1 MGLKVIIT
9 GLFGAEP
16 VGRAENAVG
25 LLIALGFSGVC
36 FLFAAFGFFVLW
48 RMALEIRKL
57 TVSRREIDIHPW
69 IGRTRTIDVSSL
81 AHLVMYG
88 EEPDLV
94 FLPRV
99 GPPLLTLAAKDFS
112 KDMPAAIADHVGV
125 QLERFGNIDKGELA
139 TKYPKNA
146 VQTARMY
153 ELENEWR
160 NRKWQ
165 W

>member
-16 VGRAENAVG
+16 VGREENAVG

-36 FLFAAFGFFVLW
+36 FLFAAFGFFVRW

-57 TVSRREIDIHPW
+57 TVSRREIDIHAW
-69 IGRTRTIDVSSL
+69 IGRTRTIDLSSL

-99 GPPLLTLAAKDFS
+99 GPPLL
-112 KDMPAAIADHVGV
+112 M
-125 QLERFGNIDKGELA
+125 A

-146 VQTARMY
+146 VQTAHMY

-160 NRKWQ
+160 DRKWQ